1 MTKNTP
7 TKDGGHNNANRNKF
21 NMWQE
26 NNDIV
31 KSSVIE
37 ILLQEKL
44 KLSAEEEAHENI
56 ESNFDEN
63 EIYHINK
70 TSLEYKK

>member
-1 MTKNTP
+1 
-7 TKDGGHNNANRNKF
+7 
-21 NMWQE
+21 MWQE

-31 KSSVIE
+31 NSSVIE

-63 EIYHINK
+63 ELYHINN